1 MRTVEE
7 RMTRQVV
14 TLTEDASL
22 REAVALLQRH
32 RIRHIPVVHEA
43 RLVGIITDRDVKR
56 ATPSLLSGISQEE
69 YVRVLVQT
77 HVSQVMTRNPFS
89 VTPSTSL
96 KDATKLLAERKFGA
110 LPVVEGDRLVGI
122 LTNTDLLRAF
132 YESLED

>member
-14 TLTEDASL
+14 TLTATSSL
-22 REAVALLQRH
+22 REALALLQRH
-32 RIRHIPVVHEA
+32 RIRHIPIVDDT
-43 RLVGIITDRDVKR
+43 RLVGILTDRDVKR
-56 ATPSLLSGISQEE
+56 ATPSLLSGISQED
-69 YVRVLVQT
+69 YDRVLAET
-77 HVSQVMTRNPFS
+77 HISQVMTRNPFS

-96 KDATKLLAERKFGA
+96 KDAAKLLAERKFGA